1 MHWYVTGGWNI
12 NLSKTGFIN
21 EAGRCVVMHATVNQR
36 PAIVVLLGASDTQS
50 RNNDATR
57 LFSWLNQLPKNI

>member
-1 MHWYVTGGWNI
+1 
-12 NLSKTGFIN
+12 
-21 EAGRCVVMHATVNQR
+21 MHATVNQR

>member
-1 MHWYVTGGWNI
+1 
-12 NLSKTGFIN
+12 
-21 EAGRCVVMHATVNQR
+21 MHATVNQR
-36 PAIVVLLGASDTQS
+36 PAIVVLLGADTQS